1 MNGMLRYLVHVEC
14 EINLGAFDVLCWFG
28 FEVLTCEYDVTPYRM
43 KFESVDLPTMPWPS

>member
-14 EINLGAFDVLCWFG
+14 EISLGAFEVLCWF
-28 FEVLTCEYDVTPYRM
+28 EVLTFEYDVTRYRM